1 MPIEQYREMALVLLV
16 SIAAVNDLTTRL
28 IPNRLLLAG
37 LGCALL
43 LHALSAEPAT
53 ALSSALGGMVVGL
66 AMFLPFYVVR
76 GMAAGDVK
84 MMAVVGAFSGPNDAI
99 QIAVLT
105 WCVGGVMAL
114 VLVLLRGRLQLALG
128 NIGRLVLGAISP
140 RARAATATAPH
151 SSGSLPYGV
160 AIAVGTVMVL
170 VRHYG

>member
-1 MPIEQYREMALVLLV
+1 MPIEQYREMALVLMV

-37 LGCALL
+37 LASALL
-43 LHALSAEPAT
+43 LHAMSAEPGASL
-53 ALSSALGGMVVGL
+53 LSAFGGMGVGL

-84 MMAVVGAFSGPNDAI
+84 MMAAVGAFTGPNDAM

-114 VLVLLRGRLQLALG
+114 VLVLLRGRLQQALG
-128 NIGRLVLGAISP
+128 NIGRLVFGAISP
-140 RARAATATAPH
+140 EARAAAAAAPH
-151 SSGSLPYGV
+151 STGSLPYGV